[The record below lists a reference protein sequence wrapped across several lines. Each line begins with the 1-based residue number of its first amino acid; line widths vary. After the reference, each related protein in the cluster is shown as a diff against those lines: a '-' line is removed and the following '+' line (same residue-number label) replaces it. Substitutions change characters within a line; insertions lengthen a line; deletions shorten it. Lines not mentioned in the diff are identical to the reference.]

1 MEHRFHNAF
10 VGWIIAQCLLVT
22 NATASNVQFTVKIE
36 ELPAAFVPQ
45 EALIRTH
52 IVTAATMWSDLVVSK
67 PCKVD
72 VAFGIRDVVEN
83 DPHRLGFGKSTGAI
97 SFGKDATGRPLFEQ
111 GWASL
116 LRTGKHAKDGEPDI
130 RIEFQTAYVLRE
142 FWWDPDPSA
151 RRAIV
156 PPGKLDALSV
166 TLHELGH
173 AMAFNGWIDPKSG
186 KMGHGLSTYDQ
197 NVRWDGKDFYF
208 DGPNAKRVYGRPILL
223 GHTVNNYH
231 HLGDERPGVALDVLL
246 KNDLMTA
253 YHLQWAKRYSI
264 SPLDIAILKDCGIQT
279 TR

>member
-111 GWASL
+111 GCIL
-116 LRTGKHAKDGEPDI
+116 LPLKDGG
-130 RIEFQTAYVLRE
+130 EFESPKGRK
-142 FWWDPDPSA
+142 
-151 RRAIV
+151 
-156 PPGKLDALSV
+156 GLDETQEMDRQGEA
-166 TLHELGH
+166 
-173 AMAFNGWIDPKSG
+173 ADCA
-186 KMGHGLSTYDQ
+186 
-197 NVRWDGKDFYF
+197 
-208 DGPNAKRVYGRPILL
+208 GRPAR
-223 GHTVNNYH
+223 
-231 HLGDERPGVALDVLL
+231 DSSPG
-246 KNDLMTA
+246 
-253 YHLQWAKRYSI
+253 
-264 SPLDIAILKDCGIQT
+264 
-279 TR
+279 